1 MAIRPM
7 SLSGTRAET
16 SKPWDSSTIDELVA
30 PAVAEAAVVGVTNAP
45 GSA

>member
-1 MAIRPM
+1 MAMRPM
-7 SLSGTRAET
+7 SLSGTRADI
-16 SKPWDSSTIDELVA
+16 SIPCDSSTIDELVA